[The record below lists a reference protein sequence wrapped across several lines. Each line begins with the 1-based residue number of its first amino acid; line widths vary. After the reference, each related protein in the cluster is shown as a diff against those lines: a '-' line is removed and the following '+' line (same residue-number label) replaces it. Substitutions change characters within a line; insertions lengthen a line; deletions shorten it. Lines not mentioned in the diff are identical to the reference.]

1 MITHT
6 LDVDPLLGQYDPGAI
21 LVGPLLSLSM
31 SSSYRYFYIAGNG
44 GKVYETISLGF
55 VEVETD
61 AQTQRADFIEK
72 LKSRF
77 AEVLTFGSHLE
88 LGHAVHMR
96 WPNEETAKFLA
107 LAELE
112 AKPKRSKMAGQQEG
126 VDDDASF
133 TGVVPDDHGKQLV
146 DEVALEPADRAK
158 RTDGNLTHVPSRAR
172 NQGQPMPVLRPAQ
185 TLVPSSVPAAAA
197 LSQPLRRD
205 RAATEPQRHTRLS
218 EDDIASAILR
228 LRSLAEREDV
238 PRLPVD
244 RSLASTMLRF
254 CAVGCSLALVAAV
267 VAWVIVRAGTR
278 QVLVET
284 APAPFPAPAISV
296 SGNDDSSRAGAAVP
310 LSDRNDVTE
319 VPAPVSAPA
328 ISVSRN
334 DDSVRAGVAEPL
346 SERNGVTEVA
356 APVAAPAISVSRN
369 DDSVPAGVAEPSS
382 DPNNVMEVKEPAL
395 QAEAPPATVSPSP
408 PSQPSQVASVQ
419 APAAPVSG
427 PQSPPVQGGSA
438 VRQLDTREIGT
449 LFNRGRHLDAEE
461 IATLANR
468 GADSLKS
475 GDIASARLL
484 LRRAAEA
491 GSASAAL
498 MLGTTFDPLVIKHL
512 GAIGV
517 VPDVAQARQ
526 WYEKALELGSEAASQ
541 RLATLAHTGQ

>member
-6 LDVDPLLGQYDPGAI
+6 LDVEPLLGQYDPGII

-31 SSSYRYFYIAGNG
+31 SSSYRYFHIAGKG

-61 AQTQRADFIEK
+61 AQAQRADFIEK
-72 LKSRF
+72 LESRF
-77 AEVLTFGSHLE
+77 AEVLIFVSHLE
-88 LGHAVHMR
+88 LVHAVHMR
-96 WPNEETAKFLA
+96 WPNEETAKFVA

-112 AKPKRSKMAGQQEG
+112 LKSKSKAAGPQENI
-126 VDDDASF
+126 DDDGSF
-133 TGVVPDDHGKQLV
+133 AGVVPGDYGNQFV

-158 RTDGNLTHVPSRAR
+158 RADANLTQVPPHAR

-185 TLVPSSVPAAAA
+185 KLVPSRVPIAA
-197 LSQPLRRD
+197 LSQPFRGD

-228 LRSLAEREDV
+228 LRSLAERESV

-254 CAVGCSLALVAAV
+254 CAVGCSLAVVAAL
-267 VAWVIVRAGTR
+267 VAWVIVRASTR
-278 QVLVET
+278 QVEVEA
-284 APAPFPAPAISV
+284 APAPVPVSAISI
-296 SGNDDSSRAGAAVP
+296 SSNDDPSNAGAAAP
-310 LSDRNDVTE
+310 LSGQNDVTAA
-319 VPAPVSAPA
+319 PAPVSTPA
-328 ISVSRN
+328 ISISHN
-334 DDSVRAGVAEPL
+334 EDSLRAGATEPL
-346 SERNGVTEVA
+346 S
-356 APVAAPAISVSRN
+356 
-369 DDSVPAGVAEPSS
+369 
-382 DPNNVMEVKEPAL
+382 DPNYTIEVKEPAL
-395 QAEAPPATVSPSP
+395 QAEPPPATAP
-408 PSQPSQVASVQ
+408 PSQPSQVASIQ
-419 APAAPVSG
+419 APATPASV
-427 PQSPPVQGGSA
+427 PQSPPVQGDTA
-438 VRQLDTREIGT
+438 VRQLDAQEIAT

-461 IATLANR
+461 IATLVNR
-468 GADSLKS
+468 GTDSLKS

-498 MLGTTFDPLVIKHL
+498 MLGTTFDPLAIKQL

-541 RLATLAHTGQ
+541 RLAKLAHTGQ